1 MNILMFSD
9 TGIDD
14 TVAIIYALYHPDI
27 QLKGIVEGYGN
38 VARDKTLRNGHYLMK
53 LAGKEDEIPVIS
65 GATGPLNGETPSYFP
80 EIHGEE
86 GLGPIKPPVSAQH
99 YSEQTNYDE
108 LFEIIKANKND
119 LTIVNAGRLTSLA
132 TAFNLSPEVMK
143 YVSAYSIMGG
153 AFLVPG
159 NASPVAEANFY
170 GDPLAANIV
179 MAKARNVS
187 LLPLNVTMKAVIRP
201 SMVNFIDRKQTT
213 KIGKIMK
220 PILDFYYKAYQDLVP
235 GIEGGVLHDVVA
247 MCAAINGDRFLYYV
261 DKKVQVDH
269 QGGAAKGLSIADFRA
284 RSEDEGSDEEKECI
298 AMEIDY
304 DKFIHDLM
312 VILSKSKIC

>member
-1 MNILMFSD
+1 MNILLFSD

-27 QLKGIVEGYGN
+27 ELKGIVECYGN
-38 VARDKTLRNGHYLMK
+38 VERDKTLRNGHYLMK
-53 LAGKEDEIPVIS
+53 LAGKEKEIPVIS
-65 GATGPLNGETPSYFP
+65 GATGPLNGESPTYFP

-86 GLGPIKPPVSAQH
+86 GLGPIHPPVSAEH
-99 YSEQTNYDE
+99 YSEQTNYDK

-119 LTIVNAGRLTSLA
+119 LTIVNVGRLTSLA

-143 YVSAYSIMGG
+143 YVSAYYIMGG

-179 MAKARNVS
+179 MEKAKNIS

-201 SMVNFIDRKQTT
+201 KMVDYIARQQTT
-213 KIGKIMK
+213 KIGKVIK

-247 MCAAINGDRFLYYV
+247 MSAAINGDRFLTYV
-261 DKKVQVDH
+261 DKKVQVAH
-269 QGGAAKGLSIADFRA
+269 QGGAAKGLSIADFRP
-284 RSEDEGSDEEKECI
+284 RSEDSGTDMKDERI

-312 VILSKSKIC
+312 VILSKSKVC